1 MSEQRSGERRTN
13 PRGGRRANDPIVDL
27 VTHQA
32 KHVTPRQVAV
42 YCDVSLQ
49 TVYKWISSGTLPR
62 VPHFT
67 REFRIKTDHFRLF
80 VLRERKRSA

>member
-1 MSEQRSGERRTN
+1 VNKQRNCERRTN
-13 PRGGRRANDPIVDL
+13 PRGGRRATDLIVDL

-32 KHVTPRQVAV
+32 KHVTPRQIAA

-49 TVYKWISSGTLPR
+49 TVYKWIGNGTLPR